1 MSTNV
6 YNIIWAD
13 DEIDTL
19 IDERVIE
26 DLKKKEFNLI
36 GVARNG
42 IELELRMKE
51 NNNIDAVI
59 VDANFN
65 ETDTRIVSERDTSGL
80 TYARSL
86 YHRYEKKLPF
96 FLYSGR
102 SEELLK
108 EIYQFNQAFLSDFP
122 RHERWF
128 SKNHRE
134 EYDEMLN
141 KIKVVVDEVKSPRF
155 ILRNRYTFE
164 LNAASLFDAEDAI
177 LDFLVRDYTNTLGEI
192 VEPFVMIRRITECLF
207 DQCAKLKLIPPIND
221 NINGTS
227 KYFKFGEY
235 KKDKVVQYRMLGTP
249 LMPKPM
255 AVALDYMVDITQDAS
270 HSKEGLKY
278 KVDEYYKQTKDVML
292 LRSVA
297 YILIDVIKWF
307 ATTALAHNDKEIN
320 EITLWEDLMT
330 NKQQ

>member
-13 DEIDTL
+13 DEIDML
-19 IDERVIE
+19 IDEREIE
-26 DLKKKEFNLI
+26 SLKEKGFNLL

-42 IELELRMKE
+42 IELKLLMKE

-65 ETDTRIVSERDTSGL
+65 ETDTRIISEKDTSGL

-86 YHRYEKKLPF
+86 YQQYEKKLPF

-102 SEELLK
+102 DEEMLK
-108 EIYQFNQAFLSDFP
+108 EIYKFNQAFLADFP

-134 EYDEMLN
+134 EYDEMLK
-141 KIKVVVDEVKSPRF
+141 KIKAVVDEVNSPRF
-155 ILRNRYTFE
+155 ILRNRYDAE
-164 LNAASLFDAEDAI
+164 LKAAYLFDANDTI
-177 LDFLVRDYTNTLGEI
+177 LDFLVHDYLNTLEEI
-192 VEPFVMIRRITECLF
+192 AEPFVTIRRITECLF

-227 KYFKFGEY
+227 KYFKFAEY
-235 KKDKVVQYRMLGTP
+235 KKDKVVQYRMLGSP

-270 HSKEGLKY
+270 HSKDGLKY
-278 KVDEYYKQTKDVML
+278 KVDEYYKQTNDVML

-297 YILIDVIKWF
+297 YILIDVLKWF
-307 ATTALAHNDKEIN
+307 TITALAHNDEEIN
-320 EITLWEDLMT
+320 EATLWEDLTT
-330 NKQQ
+330 NK

>member
-13 DEIDTL
+13 DEIDML
-19 IDERVIE
+19 IDEREIE
-26 DLKKKEFNLI
+26 SLKEKGFNLL

-42 IELELRMKE
+42 IELKLLMKE

-65 ETDTRIVSERDTSGL
+65 ETDTRIISERDTSGL

-86 YHRYEKKLPF
+86 YQQYEKKMPF

-141 KIKVVVDEVKSPRF
+141 KIKAVVDEVNSPRF
-155 ILRNRYTFE
+155 ILRNRYAFE
-164 LNAASLFDAEDAI
+164 LKAASLFNADDSI
-177 LDFLVRDYTNTLGEI
+177 LDFFVHDYTNTLDEI
-192 VEPFVMIRRITECLF
+192 VEPFVMIRRITERLF

-227 KYFKFGEY
+227 KYFKFAEY
-235 KKDKVVQYRMLGTP
+235 KKDKVVQYRMLGSP

-270 HSKEGLKY
+270 HSKDGLKY
-278 KVDEYYKQTKDVML
+278 KVDEYYKQTNDVML

-307 ATTALAHNDKEIN
+307 AITALAHNDKEIN
-320 EITLWEDLMT
+320 EATLWEDLTT
-330 NKQQ
+330 NK

>member
-13 DEIDTL
+13 DEIDML
-19 IDERVIE
+19 IDEREIE
-26 DLKKKEFNLI
+26 SLKEKGFNLL

-42 IELELRMKE
+42 IELKQLMKD
-51 NNNIDAVI
+51 NNTIDAVI

-65 ETDTRIVSERDTSGL
+65 ETDTRIISERDTSGL

-86 YHRYEKKLPF
+86 YQHYDKKMPF
-96 FLYSGR
+96 FLYTGR

-108 EIYQFNQAFLSDFP
+108 DIYQYNQAFLADFP

-134 EYDEMLN
+134 EYDKMLD
-141 KIKVVVDEVKSPRF
+141 KIKQVVDEVNSPRF
-155 ILRNRYTFE
+155 ILRNRYALE
-164 LNAASLFDAEDAI
+164 LRAASLFDAEDTI
-177 LDFLVRDYTNTLGEI
+177 LDFLVHDYTNTLVEI
-192 VEPFVMIRRITECLF
+192 VEPFVIIRRITECLF
-207 DQCAKLKLIPPIND
+207 DQCARLKLIPPIND

-227 KYFKFGEY
+227 KYFKFSEY
-235 KKDKVVQYRMLGTP
+235 KKDKVILYRMLGTP

-270 HSKEGLKY
+270 HSKDGLKY
-278 KVDEYYKQTKDVML
+278 KVDEYYKQTNDVML

-307 ATTALAHNDKEIN
+307 AITALAHNDKEIN
-320 EITLWEDLMT
+320 EATLWEDLTT
-330 NKQQ
+330 NK